1 MIEVLLAIQLV
12 IAVLALAA
20 RVELVGVLALALFS
34 LVSTLLFY
42 VLDAPDVALTE
53 AAVGAGVTT
62 LIFVW
67 VLRHTRVPPD
77 STPSDGEDH
86 Q

>member
-1 MIEVLLAIQLV
+1 MIEILLVFQLV
-12 IAVLALAA
+12 IAGLAVVT
-20 RVELVGVLALALFS
+20 RTELVAVLALALFS

-42 VLDAPDVALTE
+42 LLDAPDVALTE

-67 VLRHTRVPPD
+67 VLRHTR
-77 STPSDGEDH
+77 SHESDTSWKGRS
-86 Q
+86 

>member
-1 MIEVLLAIQLV
+1 MVEILLAIQLV
-12 IAVLALAA
+12 IAILAVST
-20 RVELVGVLALALFS
+20 RTELIGVLALALFS

-42 VLDAPDVALTE
+42 LLDAPDVALTE

-67 VLRHTRVPPD
+67 VLRHTRNRGV
-77 STPSDGEDH
+77 EDE

>member
-1 MIEVLLAIQLV
+1 MIEVLLIIQLV
-12 IAVLALAA
+12 IAILSVTA
-20 RVELVGVLALALFS
+20 RVELTGVLALALFS

-42 VLDAPDVALTE
+42 LLDAPDVALTE

-67 VLRHTRVPPD
+67 VLRHTRGK
-77 STPSDGEDH
+77 SDQGSP